1 MGVWDAV
8 KVEEDVWASCC
19 RRRLLLSGGFFFKK
33 SGERKKGNQQGV
45 KEKKKGKKCDVRSG
59 SIERLAGQTER
70 VLVLVFRSILCQLDV
85 IFFLTSGS
93 GGALIEL
100 T

>member
-1 MGVWDAV
+1 M
-8 KVEEDVWASCC
+8 K
-19 RRRLLLSGGFFFKK
+19 
-33 SGERKKGNQQGV
+33 RKKR
-45 KEKKKGKKCDVRSG
+45 KKCDVRSG

-70 VLVLVFRSILCQLDV
+70 VLVLVFWSILCQLDV

>member
-19 RRRLLLSGGFFFKK
+19 RRRLLLSGVFFFKK

-45 KEKKKGKKCDVRSG
+45 KRKKKGKNVTYDREVSRDWRA
-59 SIERLAGQTER
+59 RLNEFWFWFFGQFC
-70 VLVLVFRSILCQLDV
+70 VSLM
-85 IFFLTSGS
+85 
-93 GGALIEL
+93 
-100 T
+100 

>member
-1 MGVWDAV
+1 M
-8 KVEEDVWASCC
+8 K
-19 RRRLLLSGGFFFKK
+19 
-33 SGERKKGNQQGV
+33 RKK
-45 KEKKKGKKCDVRSG
+45 KRKKCDVRSG

-70 VLVLVFRSILCQLDV
+70 VLVLVFWSILCQLDV
-85 IFFLTSGS
+85 IFFFLTNGG